1 MNLCKIGIHKWVY
14 IKNNGSWLHDGRIC
28 FRCLKK
34 TDDKKEREEKIAQ
47 DKAIQKRAR
56 ELWNVQYDEH

>member
-14 IKNNGSWLHDGRIC
+14 IIGNGFWRHDGRIC

-34 TDDKKEREEKIAQ
+34 TDYKKEREEEIAQ

-56 ELWNVQYDEH
+56 ELWNVQYEH